1 MKPKEDEAQVDVPVP
16 DNNSDIFT
24 GLAITGVLAVAGFYI
39 YNNFI
44 KRDGEED
51 YEEQE
56 IPARIAEPQQPLIVY
71 EDRFP
76 DFYPYKSFA
85 NPARRPYY
93 GGTPIPI
100 PIESIYVPPPTL
112 AYWNPAYPNTDNR
125 K

>member
-1 MKPKEDEAQVDVPVP
+1 LKEVISVPT

-24 GLAITGVLAVAGFYI
+24 GLAIAGVLGVAGYFLYT
-39 YNNFI
+39 NFLN
-44 KRDGEED
+44 KEEEGGT
-51 YEEQE
+51 EEE
-56 IPARIAEPQQPLIVY
+56 YIPAKIAQPMVVY

-76 DFYPYKSFA
+76 DFYPYRSFA
-85 NPARRPYY
+85 NPARRPYF

-100 PIESIYVPPPTL
+100 PPQSIYVPPPTL

>member
-1 MKPKEDEAQVDVPVP
+1 MKEDQVEVPVP
-16 DNNSDIFT
+16 VDNNSDIFT

-56 IPARIAEPQQPLIVY
+56 IPARIAQPAIVY

-85 NPARRPYY
+85 NPARRPYF

-100 PIESIYVPPPTL
+100 PIESIVVPPPVL
-112 AYWNPAYPNTDNR
+112 GYWNPAYPNTDNI
-125 K
+125 